1 MRVSSRSTLSKL
13 IATVLGYDALKWY
26 FLYSSRGASWTGAG
40 RWIPAGDNGYP
51 DGLPVLPG
59 LV

>member
-26 FLYSSRGASWTGAG
+26 FLCFSRDAFWTGAG
-40 RWIPAGDNGYP
+40 RFPVSDNGIT
-51 DGLPVLPG
+51 
-59 LV
+59 